1 MTIRRAVTLSVGDE
15 LLAGETLDTHGRTI
29 ASALAARGCR
39 VIGHRVLGDDVS
51 DIASAIDSAASEADL
66 VVVTGGLGP
75 TLDDVSREALAEAM
89 NERLVED
96 DDARAQL
103 DRWYAGRGRVM
114 PAGNVRQAMR
124 PVSARC
130 LENPNGTAPG
140 LQARVGDALVVI
152 LPGPPKEMR
161 PMLDGVLQ
169 AELIGGPR
177 PSIVIRAFGIGESDA
192 AERIESLMR
201 RDAEF
206 PVATTVSR
214 SILSARIRGNQG
226 DDLDA
231 IESLAAQ
238 VEKAW
243 QPFVFGR
250 DEVTLPMALGMELA
264 RAGRTIATAESC
276 TGGLVGAML
285 TEVPGSS
292 AWYPGGWITYEN
304 TRKVEDLGVAAELI
318 ERDGAVSRSVVSAM
332 ADGARRA
339 ARADFGVS
347 ISGVAGP
354 DGGSTDKP
362 VGTVWIAVADD
373 AGVDAR
379 CFRFSGDR
387 SVVRDRAAK
396 SALQLVRLRL
406 RGDGAELLWQREVRS

>member
-1 MTIRRAVTLSVGDE
+1 MTIRRAVTLSIGDE

-29 ASALAARGCR
+29 ASALTARGCR
-39 VIGHRVLGDDVS
+39 VIEHRVLGDDAS
-51 DIASAIDSAASEADL
+51 GIASAIESAASSADL
-66 VVVTGGLGP
+66 VVITGGLGP
-75 TLDDVSREALAEAM
+75 TLDDVSREALAEVM
-89 NERLVED
+89 NEALVED
-96 DDARAQL
+96 GEARAHL

-114 PAGNVRQAMR
+114 PAGNIRQAMR

-140 LQARVGDALVVI
+140 LQARLGEALIVV

-169 AELIGGPR
+169 AELPGSPR
-177 PSIVIRAFGIGESDA
+177 PAIVVRAFGIGESDA
-192 AERIESLMR
+192 AERIEPLMR
-201 RDAEF
+201 RDTRF

-214 SILSARIRGNQG
+214 SLLSARIRGDQG

-243 QPFVFGR
+243 HPFVFGR
-250 DEVTLPMALGMELA
+250 DEVTLPMALGTELA
-264 RAGRTIATAESC
+264 RAGRTITTAESC

-292 AWYPGGWITYEN
+292 GWYPGGWVTYEN
-304 TRKVEDLGVAAELI
+304 ARKIEDLGVGAELI

-332 ADGARRA
+332 AEGARRA
-339 ARADFGVS
+339 AGADFGVS

-354 DGGSTDKP
+354 DGGSKDKP

-379 CFRFSGDR
+379 CFHFSGDR

-396 SALQLVRLRL
+396 SAVQLARFRL
-406 RGDGAELLWQREVRS
+406 RGDGAELLWQRDVRS